1 MSLGIEK
8 HEPGTMFQEKQYT
21 VVKKV
26 GNASDTIEKH
36 NHPDYTIL
44 FTVIRGTILVT
55 LNEVENHTLSA
66 GMMLRFDGTNF
77 IQAKFI
83 DDGECIVTLLKK

>member
-21 VVKKV
+21 IIKKV
-26 GNASDTIEKH
+26 GNANDTIEKH
-36 NHPDYTIL
+36 NHPDHTIL

-55 LNEVENHTLSA
+55 LNEVEDHTLTA
-66 GMMLRFDGTNF
+66 GMVLHFDGTNS
-77 IQAKFI
+77 IQARFI
-83 DDGECIVTLLKK
+83 EDGECIVTLLKK